1 MPAAT
6 AKTGKA
12 ERTSDLQDLKDPGYE
27 LFIIGVSVL
36 SVINLVLVYI
46 PGLDPDA
53 VNVILVFNFFLTI
66 IFIADFLFRLFSAQS
81 KTHYFFRDW
90 GWADLLASIPS
101 LRILRVFRI
110 FKAYRL
116 MSRYGAKNIWE
127 QLNKHRAESMLY
139 VVLFSVMLVI
149 ESGSVLVLMA
159 ERFAPNANIQTASD
173 AMWWVYVT
181 ITTVGYGDRYPVTN
195 AGRIVGVL
203 VMTTGVGLFGTLAG
217 YIANKLLAPDVDDT
231 AAAPDDGKKAGA
243 VPAGERGEEILA
255 RLDRIEAELKNRP
268 R

>member
-6 AKTGKA
+6 AETGKA
-12 ERTSDLQDLKDPGYE
+12 ERTPDLQDLKDPGYE

-173 AMWWVYVT
+173 AMWWVSVT

>member
-1 MPAAT
+1 MPET
-6 AKTGKA
+6 ARETTTAG
-12 ERTSDLQDLKDPGYE
+12 RPDFQDLKDPGYE

-53 VNVILVFNFFLTI
+53 VNVIRVFNFFLTI
-66 IFIADFLFRLFSAQS
+66 IFLADFVFRLLSAQS

-101 LRILRVFRI
+101 LRILRIFRI

-116 MSRYGAKNIWE
+116 MSRYGAKNIWD
-127 QLNKHRAESMLY
+127 QLKKHRAESMLY
-139 VVLFSVMLVI
+139 IVLFCVMLVHRVRLRARPH
-149 ESGSVLVLMA
+149 GRA
-159 ERFAPNANIQTASD
+159 FGPEREHP
-173 AMWWVYVT
+173 
-181 ITTVGYGDRYPVTN
+181 DRIRCHV
-195 AGRIVGVL
+195 VGVRYDHDRGL
-203 VMTTGVGLFGTLAG
+203 WRPVPGDECGPDRWRARDDEWVWASLGPLPGISQTSCSHPKATIPRLPRRTG
-217 YIANKLLAPDVDDT
+217 KRP
-231 AAAPDDGKKAGA
+231 
-243 VPAGERGEEILA
+243 GERGEEILA